1 MTNLQKIT
9 EKAIKD
15 AGGGALLSRKLGGNI
30 SRHAI
35 YQWSRVPAEH
45 VHAVESITGIPRH
58 KLRPD
63 LYPAERERV
72 AS

>member
-1 MTNLQKIT
+1 MSDLRPIT
-9 EKAIKD
+9 EKAIKA
-15 AGGGALLSRKLGGNI
+15 AGGGALLSRKLGSRI

-45 VHAVESITGIPRH
+45 VHAVESITGISRQ

-63 LYPAERERV
+63 LYPAEREQV
-72 AS
+72 S